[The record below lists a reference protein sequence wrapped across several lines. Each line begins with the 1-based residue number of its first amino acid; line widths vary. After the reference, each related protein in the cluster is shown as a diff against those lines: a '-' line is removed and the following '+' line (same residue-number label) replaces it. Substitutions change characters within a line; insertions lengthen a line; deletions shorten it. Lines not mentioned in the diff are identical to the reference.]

1 MVTLF
6 GSSGSFV
13 YILLLELV
21 ELRCEGADGPDTL
34 RWDVESALKLLLRP
48 DSGTRPEMRSVPV
61 EHLARRRAEQ
71 VGPALLVRPLHD
83 GVLIP

>member
-1 MVTLF
+1 MIVNVSLAALAHLST
-6 GSSGSFV
+6 SFC
-13 YILLLELV
+13 LK
-21 ELRCEGADGPDTL
+21 GADGPDTL

-61 EHLARRRAEQ
+61 ERLSCRRAQQ